1 MAELRVR
8 CLEPEQVMAQNV
20 SGLVYLLFGFFPISN
35 NPKNCKIRC
44 LNEARLG
51 MCLVPVGYSLDM
63 IAVMNFTIPAD
74 GSLFEIPDSWLEQ
87 AGVVEVFTPEK
98 RRYICAKIPEQGV
111 LFVPLKVIAPPRKTP
126 DVVRLDQAKAVSL
139 LRAMCS
145 GEPLPPI
152 EVNQLTP
159 RDYFSYRVFD
169 GFHRYHV
176 AIALGISTMPVICK
190 PVFDM
195 AYSPTV

>member
-1 MAELRVR
+1 MR
-8 CLEPEQVMAQNV
+8 
-20 SGLVYLLFGFFPISN
+20 
-35 NPKNCKIRC
+35 
-44 LNEARLG
+44 
-51 MCLVPVGYSLDM
+51 LVPADHSLDM
-63 IAVMNFTIPAD
+63 IVVMNFANPAD
-74 GSLFEIPDSWLEQ
+74 GSLFEIPDPWLEQ
-87 AGVVEVFTPEK
+87 AGVAEAFTPEK
-98 RRYICAKIPEQGV
+98 RRYICAKVPEKGV
-111 LFVPLKVIAPPRKTP
+111 LFVPLKVIVPPRKTTG
-126 DVVRLDQAKAVSL
+126 VISLDQAKAVSL

-152 EVNQLTP
+152 EVNKLTP

-195 AYSPTV
+195 AYSPTAIVAGVFPSQNV